1 MLKQEAVLFK
11 LFYILQNEKVYK
23 SVLKTFKQMK
33 KTIIYLITAILLIS
47 SAYAACYDSDDG
59 PKNLNTPAR
68 YLGIDGFVTKGNTTY
83 YDSCVT
89 RNNGVEINSS
99 NWVREYYCDNDE
111 VKYRDYF
118 CPTYY
123 YVECLTVHK
132 AAACDDYSGP
142 SDYNET
148 SVNASSTN
156 NTTNTTNSSNNSS
169 GSSESNNSSNAT
181 ITPDTCGNDKVDLGE
196 DCDPPGKN
204 CYTSAFQEGICDFSC
219 LCDSSMTRDM
229 FNRLNQT
236 INEDKEE
243 QDEDNSSV
251 IAFSMNNSEESD
263 VNSGA
268 NAFSENKTPEI
279 TGAFVADPIDD
290 LIKEAKKPPENFED
304 SWGIKFTSAVTS
316 VVMLGW
322 NLLIS
327 LIGG

>member
-1 MLKQEAVLFK
+1 
-11 LFYILQNEKVYK
+11 
-23 SVLKTFKQMK
+23 MK
-33 KTIIYLITAILLIS
+33 KIILLYIIS
-47 SAYAACYDSDDG
+47 ILLASFAYADCFDSDDG

-68 YLGIDGFVTKGNTTY
+68 YLGIDGFVTKENTTY

-89 RNNGVEINSS
+89 RNNGIEVNSS

-111 VKYRDYF
+111 VKFRDYF

-148 SVNASSTN
+148 SINASSTN
-156 NTTNTTNSSNNSS
+156 NTSSTTNSSNNTNSS
-169 GSSESNNSSNAT
+169 SNSNNSSNTA
-181 ITPDTCGNDKVDLGE
+181 IIPDTCGNQKVDLRE
-196 DCDPPGKN
+196 DCDPPGKT

-229 FNRLNQT
+229 FDRLNQT
-236 INEDKEE
+236 INQDAEE

-251 IAFSMNNSEESD
+251 IAFSINDTKENTADSS
-263 VNSGA
+263 VKV
-268 NAFSENKTPEI
+268 FSENKTPEI
-279 TGAFVADPIDD
+279 TGSFVADPIND
-290 LIKEAKKPPENFED
+290 LIKEAKEPPENFED
-304 SWGIKFTSAVTS
+304 SWGIKITSAITS
-316 VVMLGW
+316 VVMVGW
-322 NLLIS
+322 NLLMG